1 VGKSQDRIRAVW
13 TVTDTNWEASRVS
26 KGVSHAR
33 FCSAGRID
41 HSVWGEI
48 SREWEDRN
56 GWFRCDG
63 RVLDRTDLG
72 KRDLF
77 EAIGF
82 AWGGDGDTKFNLPD
96 LQGFFLR
103 GVDSVRP
110 DSPILD
116 PDRDERFPGRFGGN
130 AGAKV
135 GSVQGYATAFPQ
147 GQGSEFKVESGGS
160 IEQMLP
166 FEVNAARD
174 VNGQNNTVAYPN
186 LPNQGQYAW
195 LSVPPHEHKFVGGN
209 KETRP
214 VNAYVH
220 WIIRFR
226 MTQVELG

>member
-1 VGKSQDRIRAVW
+1 MPDFVLPIGSIIAY
-13 TVTDTNWEASRVS
+13 
-26 KGVSHAR
+26 G
-33 FCSAGRID
+33 
-41 HSVWGEI
+41 GEI
-48 SREWEDRN
+48 SREWEERN
-56 GWFRCDG
+56 GWLRCDG
-63 RVLDRTDLG
+63 RVLDRTDVG

-116 PDRDERFPGRFGGN
+116 PDRNERFPGRFGGN

-135 GSVQGYATAFPQ
+135 GSVQSYATAFPQ
-147 GQGSEFKVESGGS
+147 GQGSEFQVERGGTFNL
-160 IEQMLP
+160 MLP

-186 LPNQGQYAW
+186 LPNQGQHAW
-195 LSVPPHEHKFVGGN
+195 LDIPPHEHKIVGGN

-226 MTQVELG
+226 MTQAELG